1 MYRKL
6 RDLEKNMDLNLKNK
20 PNKPY
25 NKNDGLKTMDYLETS
40 QLKETCWGT
49 KATCKQPEKEN

>member
-25 NKNDGLKTMDYLETS
+25 NKNDGLKTMDYLEMS
-40 QLKETCWGT
+40 QLKETC
-49 KATCKQPEKEN
+49 